1 MKNLVKLAIV
11 TVLVTSCSSNK
22 QQEDG
27 LPFIDVSKNYPEK
40 EILLTGIADVT
51 YLYLNSDDADYLYK
65 GGIHNIT
72 ENTVVV
78 VDNVSSSIL
87 FFAKD
92 GTAKSYFNHKGQGP
106 GEYTEIRTVVYD
118 ETTDELFVT
127 TYSMPYGIQV
137 YSSVGDY
144 KRTIKLPRETL
155 IEELIVFDDHSLF
168 FRDGAIEFRRSMALL
183 RKEDLPADDYVI
195 PFYRIS
201 KTDGEVLDYVELP
214 GTHLLLGGNYNGRWI
229 SVLLRYSMKCPEGV
243 LLWNAQTDTVF
254 FYRGDKSLTPVIY
267 QTPSVSSLNPMEY
280 LTLCLDRGQ
289 YQFIQVT
296 IAREGI
302 HPGFFPV
309 KNYLRDKKTGEII
322 RPKFLLPDYEGK
334 EFTIDPS
341 ASNAVGKFY
350 NEGYYFELNLYELK
364 EADRAGKLSGQLKD
378 LVATLDENNDNN
390 VFMLV
395 EFKSN

>member
-1 MKNLVKLAIV
+1 
-11 TVLVTSCSSNK
+11 
-22 QQEDG
+22 
-27 LPFIDVSKNYPEK
+27 
-40 EILLTGIADVT
+40 LTDIADVT
-51 YLYLNSDDADYLYK
+51 YLYLNSDDEDYLYK
-65 GGIHNIT
+65 GGIHSIT

-92 GTAKSYFNHKGQGP
+92 GTTKSHFNHKGQGP
-106 GEYTEIRTVVYD
+106 GEYTEIHTVIYD
-118 ETTDELFVT
+118 EEEDEVYVT
-127 TYSMPYGIQV
+127 TYNPPYVVHV
-137 YSSVGDY
+137 YSSVGEY

-168 FRDGAIEFRRSMALL
+168 FCDGDIEFKRSMALL
-183 RKEDLPADDYVI
+183 RKDDLPADDYVI

-201 KTDGEVLDYVELP
+201 KTDGEVLDYVELR
-214 GTHLLLGGNYNGRWI
+214 GTHLLLGGNYDGRWI
-229 SVLLRYSMKCPEGV
+229 SVLPRNSMKCSEGV
-243 LLWNAQTDTVF
+243 LFWNAQTDTVF
-254 FYRGDKSLTPVIY
+254 LYRGDKSITPVIY

-289 YQFIQVT
+289 YQLIQFT

-322 RPKFLLPDYEGK
+322 RPKFILPDYESK
-334 EFTIDPS
+334 EFIIDPS
-341 ASNAVGKFY
+341 ASNTVGKFY

-364 EADRAGKLSGQLKD
+364 EAFRENKLYGKLKE
-378 LVATLDENNDNN
+378 LVAPLNEDTDNN
-390 VFMLV
+390 VYMLIN
-395 EFKSN
+395 FKNQ